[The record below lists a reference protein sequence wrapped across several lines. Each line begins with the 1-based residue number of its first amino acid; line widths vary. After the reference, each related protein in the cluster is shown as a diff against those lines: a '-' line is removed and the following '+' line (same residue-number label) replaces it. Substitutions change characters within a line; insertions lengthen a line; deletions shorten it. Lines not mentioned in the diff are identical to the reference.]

1 MCIRDSSYDVL
12 ITENLFGDI
21 LTDEASVISGSMGLM
36 PSASIGAE
44 TALFEPI
51 HGSYPQAAGKNIANP
66 LATILSAAMMFEYA
80 FGLIDESNSIR
91 QAVNGSLDQNYT
103 TADLS
108 NTYEFKKTNEVGDW
122 IADYIDRLG

>member
-1 MCIRDSSYDVL
+1 
-12 ITENLFGDI
+12 
-21 LTDEASVISGSMGLM
+21 M

-108 NTYEFKKTNEVGDW
+108 NTNEFKKTNEVGDW